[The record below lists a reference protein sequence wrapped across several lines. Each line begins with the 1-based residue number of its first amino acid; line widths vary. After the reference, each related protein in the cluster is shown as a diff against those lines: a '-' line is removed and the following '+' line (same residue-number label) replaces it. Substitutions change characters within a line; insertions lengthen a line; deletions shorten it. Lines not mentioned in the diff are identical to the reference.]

1 MVIEEIYKETL
12 IKKHS
17 LELSDNIKLDLW
29 NITKHNTF
37 VFIEHSLYEKFP
49 KEVKKEIKCIGSNET
64 SDMTVKDMLNE
75 NLMFALF
82 SDNKEDIN
90 EIVGLIERYTETKL
104 HYLIAQE
111 E

>member
-1 MVIEEIYKETL
+1 
-12 IKKHS
+12 
-17 LELSDNIKLDLW
+17 
-29 NITKHNTF
+29 
-37 VFIEHSLYEKFP
+37 
-49 KEVKKEIKCIGSNET
+49 
-64 SDMTVKDMLNE
+64 MTVKDMLNE